1 MTSPSGHNLNPERAQ
16 EAPSSKDPTLD
27 IVDIRSELP
36 DIVDAFPGH
45 NLPPVLNKRLYL
57 YPIKS

>member
-1 MTSPSGHNLNPERAQ
+1 MTSPSGHNLNPEKAQ

-36 DIVDAFPGH
+36 DIVD
-45 NLPPVLNKRLYL
+45 RYS
-57 YPIKS
+57 KSETWHFLVIIYTSSSE